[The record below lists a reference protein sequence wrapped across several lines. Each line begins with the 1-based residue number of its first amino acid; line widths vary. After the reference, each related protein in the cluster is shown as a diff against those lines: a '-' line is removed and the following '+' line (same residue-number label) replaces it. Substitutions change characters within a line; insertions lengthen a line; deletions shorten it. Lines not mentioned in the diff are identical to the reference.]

1 MRSGA
6 QVRHAQGV
14 HNIEA
19 EKDHDALLSP
29 TLFDAQL
36 SPLGW
41 QQVSRL
47 REQVLESGLS
57 KRIELVVTSPLLR
70 TMQTAVGVFGGK
82 SQTEGLDLPP
92 LMEANVGNSGLPA
105 ISSSDCPPF
114 IAVELCRE
122 RWGRYPCDKRR
133 SVSESKLLFPAID
146 FSLAKSDEDNLWE
159 ADVVE
164 SSEDLIDRGMK
175 FLSWLRTRK
184 ETEIAVVS
192 HSIFLNQ
199 MLNALGKDC
208 HPSVKDEICKNM
220 STPANAELSANP
232 TKSVCVR
239 FGNGELRSLVL
250 FDKRNPTNTERKRKK
265 TAAMTLILVDFP
277 VFSMLSE
284 MVGST
289 LSFSEDN
296 LRDEE
301 MGIATS
307 QKDLAFNEV
316 ASTSGSKIVE
326 ASVGGSMDIN
336 STQ

>member
-1 MRSGA
+1 MDVA
-6 QVRHAQGV
+6 VAPLQHCKTIHLVRHAQGV

-122 RWGRYPCDKRR
+122 RWI
-133 SVSESKLLFPAID
+133 E
-146 FSLAKSDEDNLWE
+146 SDEDNLWE

-208 HPSVKDEICKNM
+208 HPSVKDEICK
-220 STPANAELSANP
+220 
-232 TKSVCVR
+232 K

-250 FDKRNPTNTERKRKK
+250 FDKSLIMVKENSEAKKRKK
-265 TAAMTLILVDFP
+265 ISRCGWVVGALTVLILP
-277 VFSMLSE
+277 VA
-284 MVGST
+284 VW
-289 LSFSEDN
+289 
-296 LRDEE
+296 LRSC
-301 MGIATS
+301 G
-307 QKDLAFNEV
+307 FN
-316 ASTSGSKIVE
+316 
-326 ASVGGSMDIN
+326 N
-336 STQ
+336 SS